1 VGAARRA
8 ARLGRLALTAPG
20 VQVGGQAVIEGVMM
34 RGVRSWA
41 VAVRRPEGDVA
52 VVDHAITPWQVRRRY
67 LRWPL
72 VRGVVALA
80 ESLVIGMKALA
91 ISASQAAGGE
101 EEGEGLSK
109 GQVSMTIVMSLIF
122 SIGLFFVLPVFLTSL
137 LGLDSGLAFWAVE
150 GVIRVAIFLGYITAI
165 SLVPDLRR
173 VFQYHGAEHMAIHAY
188 EAGEPLEAESA
199 ARFPQ
204 LHVRCGTAFLLIVM
218 VISIFVFAAVGTP
231 GIGWLILSRIVGVPV
246 VAGLSYEVIRWAGR
260 HKDDPRVL
268 TLMKPGLWLQHL
280 TTRQP
285 DLEQLDVACRALRRV
300 LELETERPV
309 WADRVEV
316 MA

>member
-1 VGAARRA
+1 
-8 ARLGRLALTAPG
+8 
-20 VQVGGQAVIEGVMM
+20 VMM

-41 VAVRRPEGDVA
+41 VAVRRPDGEVA
-52 VVDHAITPWQVRRRY
+52 LVDQPITPWQVRRRF
-67 LRWPL
+67 LRWPI

-101 EEGEGLSK
+101 EEGESLTK
-109 GQVSMTIVMSLIF
+109 KQVGVTIAMSLIF

-137 LGLDSGLAFWAVE
+137 FGLKSGLAFWAVE
-150 GVIRVAIFLGYITAI
+150 GVIRVGIFLGYIIAI
-165 SLVPDLRR
+165 SFVPDLRR
-173 VFQYHGAEHMAIHAY
+173 VFQYHGAEHMTIHAY

-199 ARFPQ
+199 SRFSQ

-268 TLMKPGLWLQHL
+268 AIMKPGLWLQHL

-300 LELETERPV
+300 LELESERPV